1 MALLEKLNFKS
12 GEQNKDYEDV
22 PVPEI
27 EDGAEI
33 RICKVRV
40 KAQLRIGHLQ
50 KKILEMKGLD
60 ADTVMLYRNTATLM
74 CVMVDD
80 RSAPLVPGDD
90 IESTFNYLDQKG
102 VFFRLVEANNR
113 VNGVKVVQGE
123 NLEDSK
129 KNS

>member
-22 PVPEI
+22 PVHEI

-74 CVMVDD
+74 CVMVGDD
-80 RSAPLVPGDD
+80 GVPLVTGDD
-90 IESTFNYLDQKG
+90 IESTFNYLDKMG
-102 VFFRLVEANNR
+102 IFFKLVEA
-113 VNGVKVVQGE
+113 
-123 NLEDSK
+123 S
-129 KNS
+129 

>member
-27 EDGAEI
+27 EEGAEI
-33 RICKVRV
+33 RITKVRV
-40 KAQLRIGHLQ
+40 KAQLRIGQLQ

-60 ADTVMLYRNTATLM
+60 DDTVMLYKNTATLM
-74 CVMVDD
+74 CVMVGDD
-80 RSAPLVPGDD
+80 GMPLVAGDD
-90 IESTFNYLDQKG
+90 IESTFDFLDRKG
-102 VFFRLVEANNR
+102 VFFKLVQANNR
-113 VNGVKVVQGE
+113 VNAVKFVEGE